1 LPATTKTPKLQFT
14 QLTDDGVLVDLGC
27 HMINLLRW
35 FLGEIVDIQGQFG
48 HRFNMDFDDSAVCL
62 ARFNSGTLAVINVG
76 CFSQE
81 YLLRV
86 DFLGSVRNVSAEHM
100 PPSRISTL
108 YQILTKDMS
117 SFTQPHMDELQYFV
131 DYLIKNE
138 ALSPTGTDG
147 LRDLEAIQYTKHIIT
162 KLKYN

>member
-1 LPATTKTPKLQFT
+1 
-14 QLTDDGVLVDLGC
+14 
-27 HMINLLRW
+27 MINLLRW